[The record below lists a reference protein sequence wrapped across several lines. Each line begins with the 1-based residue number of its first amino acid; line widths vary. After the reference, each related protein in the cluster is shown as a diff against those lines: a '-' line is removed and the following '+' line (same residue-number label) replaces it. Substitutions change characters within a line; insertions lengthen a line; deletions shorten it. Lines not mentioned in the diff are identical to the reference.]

1 MNIDKAL
8 QHFEYKLKNHWKP
21 TAKDIEAYNSIL
33 DFKEH
38 RQSVSLSE
46 NELLAKLWIHQL
58 MLLNTSNLYSAE
70 RSIQVI
76 DEILSKS
83 VYDWVLRLT
92 EQMNTMRFNAS
103 LNKSNTNILNY
114 DLKPLEVL
122 GSSLESLCKD
132 EAQLQKE
139 FTDKISEDKIIKFV
153 EIHINR
159 AVNKF

>member
-1 MNIDKAL
+1 MDIDKAL
-8 QHFEYKLKNHWKP
+8 NHFKWKFKNHWKP
-21 TAKDIEAYNSIL
+21 TKKDIEAYNSIL

-83 VYDWVLRLT
+83 VYDWVLRLKDQT
-92 EQMNTMRFNAS
+92 DIMRFNAS
-103 LNKSNTNILNY
+103 LSDENYIDAVRHGNITKMREIGSKLINKEY
-114 DLKPLEVL
+114 
-122 GSSLESLCKD
+122 SSVINK
-132 EAQLQKE
+132 ANNKTKE
-139 FTDKISEDKIIKFV
+139 ENIIKFV
-153 EIHINR
+153 EQQINR
-159 AVNKF
+159 IINKY